1 MTGFRGVGAVGPGIR
16 RPFGAG
22 HAPPL
27 FLGAVVAS
35 ALLIGLDVAF
45 AVLLDYRAGQIAT
58 VLVCLAAD
66 IAAAAACLWTAR
78 HAGPGDRRWRV
89 LIGVMAG
96 GMTAGGLLAAV
107 ILLTGRPLAGE
118 TSSTL
123 ALLVFYALA
132 LAGLLCLPTDPL
144 ADESARRRYIPG
156 RWHAIT
162 VLDCVLIVGSV
173 VLLEWITVLGPVVR
187 SSAHDLALFLLA
199 LVHNVAMMIL
209 ATAVLL
215 IASFRR
221 PRSAMTLALLAVGLL
236 TLGLTQ
242 NTLVYR
248 VAHGAYELPLWSL
261 VLFAA
266 ALLLIFLAALAP
278 VPIQAQPDDLAPP
291 RPRMMW
297 AHAVL
302 PYVVFGLAGL
312 LVLCSL
318 VTGARVDRFEIY
330 GTVSLLVLV
339 LFRQMIT
346 LAENTRLLA
355 EIREREH
362 KLHYQAFHD
371 PLTGLANR
379 ALFTR
384 RLQRAVTS
392 AANPTGRC
400 DTPADQTV
408 AMAVLFLDLDHFKQ
422 VNDAFGHAAGDE
434 LLKITARRLR
444 AETRAAD
451 TVARLGG
458 DEFAVILD
466 GAAPDDPRRI
476 AERLTT
482 AIQASCQLAGHQ
494 YDPCASLGLV
504 TLDATSRPTSPDI
517 LLHQADLAMYAAK
530 RQPADRLVVY
540 HPGLLTRFGRDR
552 ARGSP
557 VLRTSTPES

>member
-1 MTGFRGVGAVGPGIR
+1 M
-16 RPFGAG
+16 
-22 HAPPL
+22 
-27 FLGAVVAS
+27 VAC

-58 VLVCLAAD
+58 VFTCVAAE
-66 IAAAAACLWTAR
+66 IAAATACLWTAR
-78 HAGPGDRRWRV
+78 HAGSGDRRWRV

-96 GMTAGGLLAAV
+96 GMTAGGLLAAT

-123 ALLVFYALA
+123 VLLVFYALA
-132 LAGLLCLPTDPL
+132 LTGLLCLPTDPL
-144 ADESARRRYIPG
+144 ADESARRRHSPG

-162 VLDCVLIVGSV
+162 MLDCVLIVGSV
-173 VLLEWITVLGPVVR
+173 VLLEWVTVLGPVVR
-187 SSAHDLALFLLA
+187 SGAHDLALFLLA
-199 LVHNVAMMIL
+199 LVHDVAMMIL
-209 ATAVLL
+209 AAAVLL

-221 PRSAMTLALLAVGLL
+221 PRSAMTLALLAAGLL

-242 NTLVYR
+242 NILVYR
-248 VAHGAYELPLWSL
+248 VAYGAYELPPWSL

-278 VPIQAQPDDLAPP
+278 VPLQAQADDLAPP
-291 RPRMMW
+291 RPRTMW

-302 PYVVFGLAGL
+302 PYAVFGLTGL

-318 VTGARVDRFEIY
+318 VTGARVDRFEMY

-339 LFRQMIT
+339 LIRQMIT

-362 KLHYQAFHD
+362 ELHHQAFHD

-384 RLQRAVTS
+384 RLQHAVTS
-392 AANPTGRC
+392 AANPASRC
-400 DTPADQTV
+400 NTPADQTV
-408 AMAVLFLDLDHFKQ
+408 AMSVLFVDLDHFKQ

-466 GAAPDDPRRI
+466 GAGSDDPHRI

-482 AIQASCQLAGHQ
+482 AIQAPCQLAGRD
-494 YDPCASLGLV
+494 YAPRASLGLV
-504 TLDATSRPTSPDI
+504 TLDAVSRPTTPDI

-530 RQPADRLVVY
+530 RQPVRLVVY
-540 HPGLLTRFGRDR
+540 HPDLPTRFGRDG
-552 ARGSP
+552 APGSP
-557 VLRTSTPES
+557 GARTSTPQS